1 MEKQLG
7 GVKFFLLAY
16 MCRQIWKENCKPL
29 KKKYNLA
36 PHEVYIIK
44 FLSSS
49 TKFNSAKYIAELSG
63 MKKGIV
69 SVYIEKM
76 MIGGWLIQRE
86 DPEDRRAKKLFLTD
100 KAKSV
105 VYEISKMDEEF
116 HSTML
121 NGVSKEELDTADA
134 VYEKIYANIKN
145 ISENKKIDVQP
156 NRGENEKIS

>member
-1 MEKQLG
+1 
-7 GVKFFLLAY
+7 
-16 MCRQIWKENCKPL
+16 
-29 KKKYNLA
+29 
-36 PHEVYIIK
+36 
-44 FLSSS
+44 
-49 TKFNSAKYIAELSG
+49 

-76 MIGGWLIQRE
+76 MIGGWLVQRE